1 MTHGA
6 IQSDQ
11 STSTLENVAATES
24 GEPAQTIIMNVDSST
39 DTGTQTREERERVL
53 ERVEREM
60 DFFRKGEYTQ
70 FQASTRVVN
79 ELHKWEGASDKK
91 KGKAFDT
98 YLAEIN
104 SLTAIQDEERSNA
117 GGTSLPAHSSNLT
130 GDRPT
135 KRIRDEVETSA

>member
-6 IQSDQ
+6 TQSDQ

-24 GEPAQTIIMNVDSST
+24 GESGEPAQTIITNVDSST

-60 DFFRKGEYTQ
+60 DFFRKGEYTR

-79 ELHKWEGASDKK
+79 ELHKWEGASDTS
-91 KGKAFDT
+91 GK
-98 YLAEIN
+98 YPKNLAGLSCLIMDKP
-104 SLTAIQDEERSNA
+104 I
-117 GGTSLPAHSSNLT
+117 
-130 GDRPT
+130 
-135 KRIRDEVETSA
+135 